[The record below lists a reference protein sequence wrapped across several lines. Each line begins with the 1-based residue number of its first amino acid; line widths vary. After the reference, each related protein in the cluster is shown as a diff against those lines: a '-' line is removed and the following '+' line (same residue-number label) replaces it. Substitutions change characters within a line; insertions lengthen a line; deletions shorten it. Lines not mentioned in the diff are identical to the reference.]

1 MLFNIIN
8 KAIKRPGRKLN
19 VYCQMKEAN
28 QKGDIGYHSDHMT
41 FWERRHSVY
50 GEGKKISGARSQGKK
65 GMNSR
70 ALKTLGR

>member
-1 MLFNIIN
+1 
-8 KAIKRPGRKLN
+8 
-19 VYCQMKEAN
+19 MKEAN